1 MIFHIKELNIKG
13 PRLKCI
19 WDLEKT
25 VLHEIRVS
33 GTVLS
38 YIIAKKRG
46 SFGVNG
52 GPPVLFLIVS
62 NYFSLN

>member
-1 MIFHIKELNIKG
+1 MLVILWYIKLWPKYTF
-13 PRLKCI
+13 

-46 SFGVNG
+46 SFRVNG
-52 GPPVLFLIVS
+52 EPPVLFLIVS